1 VSAENPR
8 LAPIGKIYGYPID
21 FATLSQG
28 SPAAIAEQKPIVN
41 IGYVGRIHQE
51 KGIAQLVE
59 ALRLLADRPELP
71 KWKVTFCG
79 PVDVARGG
87 SGEGYLAPLLQA
99 LEGKIGSERVEVLPP
114 QFEAENLAQVYRSLD
129 VFVLP
134 SLSEKGETFGVAAVE
149 AMAAGCAVVTSDLSC
164 FRDYLDPGNNG
175 LRYDHRA
182 TNASA
187 LLADSLARLIS
198 SPDLRTNLATE
209 GVETARRYDFEKF
222 GHRLLG
228 DFERILAC

>member
-1 VSAENPR
+1 
-8 LAPIGKIYGYPID
+8 
-21 FATLSQG
+21 
-28 SPAAIAEQKPIVN
+28 
-41 IGYVGRIHQE
+41 
-51 KGIAQLVE
+51 
-59 ALRLLADRPELP
+59 
-71 KWKVTFCG
+71 
-79 PVDVARGG
+79 
-87 SGEGYLAPLLQA
+87 
-99 LEGKIGSERVEVLPP
+99 
-114 QFEAENLAQVYRSLD
+114 
-129 VFVLP
+129 
-134 SLSEKGETFGVAAVE
+134 
-149 AMAAGCAVVTSDLSC
+149 MAAGCAVVTSDLSC